1 MMPKG
6 GNEKTGGG
14 NWKGG
19 AGGVFPS
26 RTEIGNFTLD
36 DGPQIGQQPLRRT
49 NANTNTEN
57 NRLSAIGISFPPPA
71 TNGTKRK

>member
-49 NANTNTEN
+49 NAN
-57 NRLSAIGISFPPPA
+57 
-71 TNGTKRK
+71 GT